1 MAAADVQ
8 SVSEQLKQLNE
19 AKKAV
24 LSDPQAYYSQI
35 MVGILPLASPNT
47 NVELRRWATNF
58 IAEAFATPTL
68 PGRDKEGM
76 SLQVVGHVR
85 ALLEN
90 PKEDPYVLKSAIQAA
105 ASIYPHAMR
114 WIIHNSYERG
124 PWDELMGIKQRIL
137 RMWDDA
143 ASSMKACCIKFAQ
156 RVILA
161 QTTAVNMDKR
171 NGLEVSLGMVPA
183 DHAFLDVRQLEAEAT
198 GLLDRMLSV
207 LQENSSDA
215 IVVDGT
221 LNCLA
226 VLIRSRPSTSNRI
239 LNAVLSFN
247 PLKLA
252 NSPMTPKTR
261 VLLKSMEKTTR
272 QLLMHLLRRDPQNQW
287 APRIHAHV
295 ERLMRSRAEILEGA
309 GLKRPLAEPQP
320 YTEVKRQRVE
330 PVPVKVSPVT
340 PPPNSLAAFFTLNGN
355 PSLAAIDASQVPI
368 DIAVKIVVST
378 LSRID
383 HHAFDNAVRT
393 VNERFVAKAAS
404 QAPVMD
410 SQTSPL
416 DVEDD
421 DDYEP
426 DYMMAED
433 TEQILNKLDGTQR
446 EEQQQ
451 QVDAA
456 SLALGP
462 FKLPP
467 PPALSPE
474 AAASA
479 GQVTVARVLEAVRSL
494 GDPPTKKT
502 RAGINRLAASS
513 YDRESM
519 LTFIVRLGTRSSAGL
534 ENGHVKQE
542 DSTAIVPR
550 NPLSGNAIRDR
561 LYAYVLEDFR
571 KRIDVA
577 VGWLCEEWYN
587 DKLSS
592 KQSADAPLHYDKWAF
607 KLVEGFFPYLNPSD
621 KILMRFLGE
630 IPELNHEILAK
641 VTHLCAD
648 PSMVQLALTSL
659 LYLVM
664 MKPPVR
670 EVALDTVQN
679 IWVEYEDAR
688 PMAAKYLAKWR
699 PGFIESKTAPS
710 AETDTAALAPAV
722 AT

>member
-1 MAAADVQ
+1 MAAGDVQ

-58 IAEAFATPTL
+58 IAEAFATPAL

-76 SLQVVGHVR
+76 SLQVVGHLR

-90 PKEDPYVLKSAIQAA
+90 PKEDPYSFLISF
-105 ASIYPHAMR
+105 SNSR
-114 WIIHNSYERG
+114 IHNSYERG
-124 PWDELMGIKQRIL
+124 PWDELMAIKQRIL
-137 RMWDDA
+137 RIWDDA
-143 ASSMKACCIKFAQ
+143 ASVLKACCTKFAQ
-156 RVILA
+156 RVVLA
-161 QTTAVNMDKR
+161 QTTAVNMDKQR
-171 NGLEVSLGMVPA
+171 NGLEISLGMVPA
-183 DHAFLDVRQLEAEAT
+183 DHPFLDIRQLEAEAT

-207 LQENSSDA
+207 LQDNSSDA

-221 LNCLA
+221 LNCLSI
-226 VLIRSRPSTSNRI
+226 LIRSRPSTSTRV
-239 LNAVLSFN
+239 LNAVLGFN

-252 NSPMTPKTR
+252 NSPMTPRTR
-261 VLLKSMEKTTR
+261 VLVK
-272 QLLMHLLRRDPQNQW
+272 DPQNPW
-287 APRIHAHV
+287 APRMHAHV

-309 GLKRPLAEPQP
+309 GSKRHLAEQQL
-320 YTEVKRQRVE
+320 YGDAKRQKMTE
-330 PVPVKVSPVT
+330 PVQAQIVT
-340 PPPNSLAAFFTLNGN
+340 PAHPPNSLAALFALPGT
-355 PSLAAIDASQVPI
+355 PSLQAIDAAKVPAA
-368 DIAVKIVVST
+368 IAAKIVVAT

-383 HHAFDNAVRT
+383 HQALDRAVK
-393 VNERFVAKAAS
+393 VVSERLAVKATA
-404 QAPVMD
+404 QAPVLNPD
-410 SQTSPL
+410 TAPL

-433 TEQILNKLDGTQR
+433 TEQILNKLDGTPR
-446 EEQQQ
+446 AEQQQ

-467 PPALSPE
+467 PPILTPE

-479 GQVTVARVLEAVRSL
+479 GQVTVARVLEMVKGL
-494 GDPPTKKT
+494 EDPPAKKT
-502 RAGINRLAASS
+502 RAGINRLAANS

-519 LTFIVRLGTRSSAGL
+519 LTFIVRLGTRSGAGL
-534 ENGHVKQE
+534 EGTDIKAE
-542 DSTAIVPR
+542 DSNAIVPR
-550 NPLSGNAIRDR
+550 NALNGNAIRER

-577 VGWLCEEWYN
+577 VAWLCEEWYN
-587 DKLSS
+587 DNLARQQRS
-592 KQSADAPLHYDKWAF
+592 DAPLHYVKWAS

-621 KILMRFLGE
+621 KVLMRFLGE
-630 IPELNHEILAK
+630 IPELNTAILTK

-648 PSMVQLALTSL
+648 PAMVQLALTTL

-670 EVALDTVQN
+670 DMALNTVQD
-679 IWVEYEDAR
+679 IWIEYEDAR
-688 PMAAKYLAKWR
+688 PMAAKYLTKWR
-699 PGFIESKTAPS
+699 PGFLESQTAGG
-710 AETDTAALAPAV
+710 EGNDTAALPPAV